1 MSPAVLLE
9 LHQQLARM
17 RGCKGEHCTYYHGKK
32 YPQHT
37 TSQPATT
44 KASTTTV
51 QNTRQRITDMTH
63 SPTLSS
69 NMKTPSESSASALTS
84 ERSSEDLVN
93 RSKVVVNTPGSADNT
108 TESSEDLL
116 FTTSAP
122 TEAIL
127 ETVEQPTGEKPP
139 ENTVIPV
146 TGADDVSTVLVKSSE
161 PDASSLETNV
171 SSILPTSASSEE
183 NTSEMN
189 LKESFKVKPTRGKAP
204 KRRKNGERE
213 NRKKEDTSMDKET
226 QRRKSKNKSS
236 VKERLPLPTENTKE
250 FEEKETQKTSQKP
263 RKAKKKSS
271 ENESSLT
278 TLNTGSSAKNKQ
290 AIKTAQNQTR
300 VESNKEVQR
309 PESENKGNEKGIKPL
324 PDTSRK
330 RNKKPSSKRNPKK
343 RSKQKPSKRQKPSQ
357 ISEGGVAQGGVEP
370 TVNNGAGFSLERE
383 SSPPS
388 P

>member
-1 MSPAVLLE
+1 
-9 LHQQLARM
+9 
-17 RGCKGEHCTYYHGKK
+17 
-32 YPQHT
+32 
-37 TSQPATT
+37 
-44 KASTTTV
+44 
-51 QNTRQRITDMTH
+51 
-63 SPTLSS
+63 
-69 NMKTPSESSASALTS
+69 MKTPSESSASTLTS

-370 TVNNGAGFSLERE
+370 TVNNGAGFSLEQE